1 MSVSTLSIL
10 DPKTLD
16 QFVDLSS
23 VPKHRHF
30 QSNPIIDR
38 LRLAAPFDYIAVS
51 GLDVDH
57 YRFGSGFSIDTD
69 FPPAFTEAYAAE
81 GLGKEDPFLHAA
93 RAATG
98 VVIEQEVY
106 AVKPPPQRVSYLMRT
121 FGIYNRT
128 LVPVMRNN
136 IVYGAVCYTRET
148 PFSDEEIMFLSLM
161 AEPIHTSMTKPLM
174 EKFATQ
180 HMKLSAG
187 EVACLEQASLGLTS
201 QEIAKA
207 TRYQTDTVNSYMKS
221 AIKKLN
227 CANRTQAIAEAIRR
241 RLIS

>member
-10 DPKTLD
+10 DHETLD

-23 VPKHRHF
+23 VPRHRHF
-30 QSNPIIDR
+30 KSHPIIDR
-38 LRLAAPFDYIAVS
+38 LRLATPFDYIAVS

-69 FPPAFTEAYAAE
+69 FPPAFTEACAAE
-81 GLGKEDPFLHAA
+81 GLGLEDPFI
-93 RAATG
+93 RAAKAAKG
-98 VVIEQEVY
+98 VVIEQNVY
-106 AVKPPPQRVSYLMRT
+106 AVNPPPQRVTYLMRT
-121 FGIYNRT
+121 FGIFNRT
-128 LVPVMRNN
+128 LFPVLRND
-136 IVYGAVCYTRET
+136 IVYGAVCFTRST
-148 PFSDEEIMFLSLM
+148 PFTDEEIMFLSLV

-174 EKFATQ
+174 ERFATQ
-180 HMKLSAG
+180 HMKLSSG

-207 TRYQTDTVNSYMKS
+207 TGYQPDTVNSYIKS
-221 AIKKLN
+221 AIKKLG
-227 CANRTQAIAEAIRR
+227 CTNRTQAIAEAIRR